1 MLFMKDF
8 SEDSDAKL
16 FILWMPQG
24 LKKINLDKYGH
35 GGDISEFSG
44 CYLSF
49 LHNSTGTYGVKATQT
64 FGEFLY

>member
-1 MLFMKDF
+1 
-8 SEDSDAKL
+8 
-16 FILWMPQG
+16 MPQG

-49 LHNSTGTYGVKATQT
+49 LRNSTGTYGMKATQT